1 MNDRERLDAIKAGL
15 CCEDARELE
24 AIARRALDRAEKAE
38 AEVEMMRT
46 GIERAI
52 ATAVDNDAAGILSDV
67 LVAGTALRGTE
78 SNGEPPADN
87 GGR

>member
-1 MNDRERLDAIKAGL
+1 MTDRERLDEIKAGL

-38 AEVEMMRT
+38 A
-46 GIERAI
+46 
-52 ATAVDNDAAGILSDV
+52 
-67 LVAGTALRGTE
+67 ALRGTE